1 MRATDATFAR
11 FNVRPTVEITRGDV
25 RLSRSH
31 AVLSSLVCFA
41 LGAAAM
47 AALILSVG

>member
-1 MRATDATFAR
+1 VRATDATLAR

-25 RLSRSH
+25 RLSRTR
-31 AVLSSLVCFA
+31 AVLSSVICFA